1 MVPMSNAISIK
12 GTREGLTITLGSGD
26 IEILLQD
33 LAQHLATQ
41 GAFFRGGTVAL
52 QVGERAMK
60 EGELARINGLLA
72 ENEMILRTV
81 VSTNAAT
88 QQVAGS
94 LGLRTVDQQPAQDAG
109 AVPSPI
115 PPPQVQGSPPMLAT
129 PRSQQESSRG
139 VLIHHLVRSGQ
150 VIRHTGHIVVI
161 GDVNAGAEIIAG
173 GDVVIWGRLH
183 GTVHAGAMGNNQ
195 AVVCA
200 LELAP
205 LQLRIGD
212 LVARPEESERTLGKK
227 GPRKSGPEIASVR
240 DAMIIVEPWERLPRG
255 G

>member
-1 MVPMSNAISIK
+1 MSNAISIK
-12 GTREGLTITLGSGD
+12 GTREGLTITLGSG
-26 IEILLQD
+26 EIDGLLQD

-41 GAFFRGGTVAL
+41 GAFFHGGTAAL
-52 QVGERAMK
+52 QVGDRAMRA
-60 EGELARINGLLA
+60 EELTRINGLLT

-81 VSTNAAT
+81 VTTDTATRDAA
-88 QQVAGS
+88 VA
-94 LGLRTVDQQPAQDAG
+94 LGLRVVDQPSPDTSAATGAAPAPQGQTLAPAQ
-109 AVPSPI
+109 
-115 PPPQVQGSPPMLAT
+115 LA
-129 PRSQQESSRG
+129 PRAQQELSKG
-139 VLIHHLVRSGQ
+139 VLIRHLVRSGQ
-150 VIRHTGHIVVI
+150 VIRHTGHIIIV

-195 AVVCA
+195 AIVCA

-212 LVARPEESERTLGKK
+212 LVARSEESQHALGRKES
-227 GPRKSGPEIASVR
+227 RKSGPEVASVR
-240 DAMIIVEPWERLPRG
+240 DAMIVVEPWDRALRG